1 MTGSFRDFVGQP
13 SRSGA
18 QPNLPSRGKIL
29 CVFEDATLVRTLEPA
44 IVAAGFTLLRARHGM
59 HGYWM
64 ALTGAP
70 ELIVTDVSDP
80 THDADYLIECLK
92 RNVKTRAIP
101 IVALVHAG
109 QQSAA
114 KASCLKEVSLC
125 VMKHISP
132 KDLIGRIRS
141 LLEGGQTYRI
151 DPDPQQ
157 ARSVDAVFSELG
169 HHGRV
174 RTPRIM
180 AKMLKSQQQQSEANR
195 D

>member
-1 MTGSFRDFVGQP
+1 MTGSFRDYVGQP
-13 SRSGA
+13 PRSQA
-18 QPNLPSRGKIL
+18 QPRLPSRGKVL
-29 CVFEDATLVRTLEPA
+29 CVFDDSLLVQTLEPA
-44 IVAAGFTLLRARHGM
+44 IVASGFTLLRARHGM

-70 ELIVTDVSDP
+70 ELIVTDISDP
-80 THDADYLIECLK
+80 THNADYLIECLK
-92 RNVKTRAIP
+92 RNAKTRSIP
-101 IVALVHAG
+101 VVALIHAG
-109 QQSAA
+109 QQAAA

-125 VMKHISP
+125 VTRDISAT
-132 KDLIGRIRS
+132 DLIQKIK
-141 LLEGGQTYRI
+141 LLLDGGQTFRI

-174 RTPRIM
+174 RTPRIV
-180 AKMLKSQQQQSEANR
+180 ARMLKSQQKSEANR